1 MMKWVFGII
10 ISVSIVFSV
19 FTKNISDV
27 SNATINSG
35 YKAVELTFSLIG
47 SMGFWGGI
55 MRIAE
60 KSGLCDKISTLLSP
74 VVSFLFKGIDRNSL
88 AFRTI
93 SMNITANLLGLGNAA
108 TPLGLTAMKE
118 IEKEEKPNTP
128 HIATRNMIMLC
139 VINSASIQLIPTTIA
154 TMRLMHGS
162 QNPMSVL
169 PCILIVSLIS
179 FIVSVSLVFA
189 LDKRKTYY
197 KEEAYESD

>member
-10 ISVSIVFSV
+10 ISISIIFSI
-19 FTKNISDV
+19 FSNNISDV

-60 KSGLCDKISTLLSP
+60 KSGLCDKISTILSP
-74 VVSFLFKGIDRNSL
+74 VVSLLFIGLDKKSL

-108 TPLGLTAMKE
+108 TPLGLSAMKE
-118 IEKEEKPNTP
+118 IEKEEKSKTP
-128 HIATRNMIMLC
+128 HIASRNMIMLC

-169 PCILIVSLIS
+169 PCILIVSFIS
-179 FIVSVSLVFA
+179 FLVSVSLVFA
-189 LDKRKTYY
+189 LDRGKTYY
-197 KEEAYESD
+197 KEEIYESD